1 MNTDEGG
8 DELDGG
14 SWRWVVFEEGLW
26 VVFEEGLRVVR
37 RENEKRKVRGFL
49 RSRREREKRKG
60 VERENN

>member
-14 SWRWVVFEEGLW
+14 SWRWVVFEEGL
-26 VVFEEGLRVVR
+26 RVVR
-37 RENEKRKVRGFL
+37 RANEKIKVRGFL